1 MKTKT
6 VAQIFIAVFLF
17 SVLLNP
23 NVGLAATVDASFG
36 FSALV
41 SNGVCEVPN
50 VTFDF
55 GEVSQSAFN
64 AGNVKKQFGI
74 NVQCDG
80 ATLPVS
86 IAFSA
91 ENGDEVF
98 RYSASPGVGL
108 ALTIKSPNYPLINN
122 IRVKNDMPIDL
133 SGLDANSKFD
143 ILMDARIFPMADS
156 GEKPFVGQFNGIVT
170 VKFTY

>member
-6 VAQIFIAVFLF
+6 VTQIFFAIFLF
-17 SVLLNP
+17 VVFLNP
-23 NVGLAATVDASFG
+23 NIGFAATVDASFG

-55 GEVSQSAFN
+55 GEVSQSAFV
-64 AGNVKKQFGI
+64 AGNVKKQFGL

-80 ATLPVS
+80 STLPVS
-86 IAFSA
+86 VAFSA
-91 ENGDEVF
+91 ENGDDVF
-98 RYSASPGVGL
+98 RYSTSPGVGL
-108 ALTIKSPNYPLINN
+108 TLMIKSLNYPLINN

-133 SGLDANSKFD
+133 GILDANSKFD
-143 ILMDARIFPMADS
+143 IVIDAGIVPITDS
-156 GEKPFVGQFNGIVT
+156 GEKPFVGKFNGIVT

>member
-6 VAQIFIAVFLF
+6 VTHIFIGIF
-17 SVLLNP
+17 SFAMLLNP
-23 NVGLAATVDASFG
+23 NAGFAAAVDASFG

-64 AGNVKKQFGI
+64 AGNVKKQFTL

-80 ATLPVS
+80 STLPVS

-91 ENGDEVF
+91 ENGDDVF
-98 RYSASPGVGL
+98 RYSTSPGVGL
-108 ALTIKSPNYPLINN
+108 TLTIKSPNYPLMNN

-133 SGLDANSKFD
+133 GGLDANSKFD
-143 ILMDARIFPMADS
+143 IVMDAGIFPITTS